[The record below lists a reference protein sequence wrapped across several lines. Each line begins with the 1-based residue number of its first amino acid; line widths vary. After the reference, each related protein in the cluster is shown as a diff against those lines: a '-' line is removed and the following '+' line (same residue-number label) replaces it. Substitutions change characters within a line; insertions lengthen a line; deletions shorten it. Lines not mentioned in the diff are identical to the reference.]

1 MKNKKLASLFLAIAM
16 VFSLAVPAFAGGET
30 PATGGSSTTTPA
42 ATNPNERT
50 TDFAGETKLYTID
63 ITVSTPTNLI
73 VNPYK
78 IPVTVTGFE
87 DTVNDQ
93 VITAATFITN
103 KTNVNLKASAKI
115 TVTPVDGIE
124 LISDVTKVNVAT
136 KEYQLGKFTP
146 ATSEG
151 TDNAKWEP
159 TAESNTLKP
168 DKYVPKGV
176 FLAFEMMNVSDNE
189 SQPTSWKA
197 PNAIPANTAD
207 GTSTTAYKGSTIILA
222 KGDNTL
228 NECLTL
234 AAVGADDDPN
244 YAAFHFTGLANIYP
258 QKPNKTNP
266 TTVSDATAITGAANH
281 PENYAT
287 DFVDD
292 NWTKDDKIAA
302 KVVLTFTP
310 DLVATPPTAANAS
323 SGTTTNP

>member
-16 VFSLAVPAFAGGET
+16 VFSMAVPAFASGET
-30 PATGGSSTTTPA
+30 PATGDSSTTTPA

-50 TDFAGETKLYTID
+50 TDFEGKTELYTID

-87 DTVNDQ
+87 DTVSDQ

-115 TVTPVDGIE
+115 TVTPTADVK

-136 KEYQLGKFTP
+136 EEYQLGKFTP
-146 ATSEG
+146 ATSESA
-151 TDNAKWEP
+151 DDAKWEP
-159 TAESNTLKP
+159 TAESSTLKP
-168 DKYVPKGV
+168 GKYVPKGV
-176 FLAFEMMNVSDNE
+176 FLAFEMMNVTDNE

-207 GTSTTAYKGSTIILA
+207 GATASKGSTIILA
-222 KGDNTL
+222 DGDNTL

-234 AAVGADDDPN
+234 DAVGADDDPN

-258 QKPNKTNP
+258 KKPNKANP
-266 TTVSDATAITGAANH
+266 TTVSNTTAITGAANH

-292 NWTKDDKIAA
+292 NWTENDKIAA

-310 DLVATPPTAANAS
+310 DLDATPPTAANAS

>member
-16 VFSLAVPAFAGGET
+16 VFSLAVPAFAGGAD
-30 PATGGSSTTTPA
+30 PATGDSSTTTPA
-42 ATNPNERT
+42 TTNPNERT

-63 ITVSTPTNLI
+63 ITVSNPTNLI

-87 DTVNDQ
+87 DTVSDQ

-103 KTNVNLKASAKI
+103 KTNVKLKASAKI
-115 TVTPVDGIE
+115 TVTPTDGVK

-136 KEYQLGKFTP
+136 EEYQLGKFTP
-146 ATSEG
+146 ADD
-151 TDNAKWEP
+151 TDSSSTAKWEP
-159 TAESNTLKP
+159 VVEDNALKP
-168 DKYVPKGV
+168 ESYVPKSV

-197 PNAIPANTAD
+197 PNAIPANTPDNNANA
-207 GTSTTAYKGSTIILA
+207 SKGSTIILA

-228 NECLTL
+228 NECVTL
-234 AAVGADDDPN
+234 NAVGADDDPN

-258 QKPNKTNP
+258 QKPDKTNP
-266 TTVSDATAITGAANH
+266 AAVTATDAVTTN
-281 PENYAT
+281 PEQYAT
-287 DFVDD
+287 GFVDD
-292 NWTKDDKIAA
+292 NWTINDKIAA

-310 DLVATPPTAANAS
+310 DLDATPPTAAS
-323 SGTTTNP
+323 TGSGN